1 MLLAYPMALLD
12 LWVKKEK
19 KAKITKLGRDLKIYK
34 AIMKKGPPKEWPKII
49 TPLVEEVAK
58 QAFRLELMV
67 KKLVRNKIKVKYSR
81 LTWRQRIKL

>member
-12 LWVKKEK
+12 LWLKKEK
-19 KAKITKLGRDLKIYK
+19 KAKIRKLGQDLKIYK

-49 TPLVEEVAK
+49 TPLAEEVAK
-58 QAFRLELMV
+58 RAFRLEPKG
-67 KKLVRNKIKVKYSR
+67 KKLARNKIKVKYSR